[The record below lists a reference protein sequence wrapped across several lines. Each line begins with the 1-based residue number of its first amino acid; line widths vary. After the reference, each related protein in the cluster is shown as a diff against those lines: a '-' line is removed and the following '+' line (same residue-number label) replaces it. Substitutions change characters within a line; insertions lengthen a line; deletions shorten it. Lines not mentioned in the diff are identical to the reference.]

1 MEPSRRRLHGL
12 GVPRVVPGPA
22 WWRHRTGSRLRRRR
36 RLLRCGLLFRRVD
49 VLSWERRK
57 GGTGVVDGAL
67 GRVQEGALLASSGL
81 GLVNFLI
88 RVLRGRVL
96 WGRLRS
102 LPLQLVR
109 GRVCVT
115 DRRSLWQMAVRS
127 GALRRRIVLV
137 LLALKLL
144 QLLFGVAYVLALLE
158 LLLELLLLL
167 GRKVE
172 LSLLEGLASR
182 NLL

>member
-1 MEPSRRRLHGL
+1 L
-12 GVPRVVPGPA
+12 G
-22 WWRHRTGSRLRRRR
+22 
-36 RLLRCGLLFRRVD
+36 C
-49 VLSWERRK
+49 
-57 GGTGVVDGAL
+57 
-67 GRVQEGALLASSGL
+67 VQEGALLAGLGSASSGSRL
-81 GLVNFLI
+81 MNFLLQLI
-88 RVLRGRVL
+88 RVLRGRRRLVF
-96 WGRLRS
+96 WGRLHC

-115 DRRSLWQMAVRS
+115 DGSSLWQMAVRS

-144 QLLFGVAYVLALLE
+144 QLLFGVSSVLALLE